1 MLKGTRIVTTERIKR
16 LHELCK
22 QRGKVGMPTRFLA
35 DLHESALGRF
45 AKLPHEEKLARA
57 MAYAIEELPVFAYEE
72 DGIGGRVYYDRE
84 AEVVTHCP
92 ELDCDR
98 PAYAEFEKVCPD
110 AAVLHRA
117 RLMNKTSKGH
127 VSWRYDRILSMG
139 VTGFRKQVESYLET
153 AKDAEAKAFYEGV
166 LILLDA
172 LLAFNDKHIA
182 EYERLGNYEL
192 ADRMRKVPRYPA
204 ESFREAVQAYFMQ
217 HIVVMRENPHGG
229 NSPGRLD
236 YYLWPYLK
244 RDLESGACTLEEAK
258 EIIDELFLRID
269 ERIHNR
275 DGWGETIVVG
285 GTASDG
291 SSAINP
297 LTYIMIRS
305 MIDLN
310 ITHPLVYIRLP
321 KDPPKEILDLCTDY
335 LMAGNNRAQILSD
348 PPIMEA
354 LMKVGVPYEDAVD
367 YYCGGCMEIGVQ
379 GKNSDLLYV
388 GWVNTAK
395 MLELMI
401 TGGIC
406 LKSGEMMPCFR
417 SEKGLAGYSD
427 FECFYSD
434 FIKEAKRLIQ
444 LGLKQQDYYSVYA
457 EKNRPA
463 YLLSSLIDDCLERGR
478 NMHGGGARYHDYG
491 ATPLAMPNTIDSLLA
506 IKKAVFELN
515 LCSAEELIDA
525 LKANFK
531 GYETL
536 QAKLKRL
543 PKYGMDDDEADAFAD
558 RVMKDFADM
567 YHSFTT
573 RHGGEGKPI
582 ILTFTYAPEAA
593 AMLGARADGNNEGV
607 LVAHGITPQA
617 LSMSKGITAAVNSV
631 GKMPQETFSGGASTM
646 WDFDSSWVNEDIIRA
661 VLCTFIE
668 KGGQIFQGNTTSVE
682 DLVRAKAN
690 PENYAH
696 LIVRVGGYSA
706 RFVNLKRELQDEI
719 INRMRHKV

>member
-1 MLKGTRIVTTERIKR
+1 MTERIKR
-16 LHELCK
+16 LHQQSKE
-22 QRGKVGMPTRFLA
+22 RGTDGMPSRFLVN
-35 DLHESALGRF
+35 LHGAALGRF
-45 AKLPHEEKLARA
+45 ADLPHDEKLARS
-57 MAYAIEELPVFAYEE
+57 MAYAIENMDVFAYE
-72 DGIGGRVYYDRE
+72 DDRIGGRNYF
-84 AEVVTHCP
+84 HCEEKVEESCS
-92 ELDCDR
+92 ELDCDS
-98 PAYAEFEKVCPD
+98 PVVALLKEECPEAE
-110 AAVLHRA
+110 VLQKL
-117 RLMNKTSKGH
+117 RLLHKTSKGH
-127 VSWRYDRILSMG
+127 ISWHYDWLLSMG
-139 VTGFRKQVESYLET
+139 VTGFRKKVESYLAK
-153 AKDAEAKAFYEGV
+153 AKDEEAKGFYKGV

-172 LLAFNDKHIA
+172 MLAFNDKHIA
-182 EYERLGNYEL
+182 EYERLGNFEL
-192 ADRMRKVPRYPA
+192 AERMRRVPRYPA
-204 ESFREAVQAYFMQ
+204 ESFRDAVQAFFMQ
-217 HIVVMRENPHGG
+217 HLVVMRENPHGG

-244 RDLESGACTLEEAK
+244 KDLENGTCSLEEAK

-275 DGWGETIVVG
+275 DSWGETIVVG
-285 GTASDG
+285 GTAPDG

-297 LTYIMIRS
+297 LTYIMVRS
-305 MIDLN
+305 LMDLN

-321 KDPPKEILDLCTDY
+321 KDPPKEILDLCADY

-354 LMKVGVPYEDAVD
+354 LMKAGVPYEDAVD

-379 GKNSDLLYV
+379 GANSDLLYI
-388 GWVNTAK
+388 GWINTAK

-401 TGGIC
+401 TGGVC
-406 LKSGEMMPCFR
+406 LKTGEKLPCFQ

-427 FECFYSD
+427 FESFYAD
-434 FIKEAKRLIQ
+434 FIKEAKRLIH
-444 LGLKQQDYYSVYA
+444 LGLKLQDYYSAYA

-463 YLLSSLIDDCLERGR
+463 FLLSSMMNDCLARGR

-491 ATPLAMPNTIDSLLA
+491 GTPLALPNTIDSLLA
-506 IKKAVFELN
+506 IKLAVFEQKI
-515 LCSAEELIDA
+515 CSAEELIAA
-525 LKANFK
+525 LKADYK
-531 GYETL
+531 GYEVL
-536 QAKLKRL
+536 QLRLKQL
-543 PKYGMDDDEADAFAD
+543 PKYGMDNDEADRFAA
-558 RVMKDFADM
+558 RVMQDFSDM

-593 AMLGARADGNNEGV
+593 AMLGARADGNNQGV

-617 LSMSKGITAAVNSV
+617 TSMTKGITAAINSV
-631 GKMPQETFSGGASTM
+631 GKMPHEAFSGGASTM

-682 DLVRAKAN
+682 DLVKAKAD
-690 PENYAH
+690 PDNYRH

-719 INRMRHKV
+719 IGRMRHRV